1 MKTGKNYKRILL
13 ITLLITIIF
22 SILALCLGQFSIS
35 LQDAKDIL
43 LGNGNANQ
51 QAKTVIFNIRLP
63 RVILSIAAGAGL
75 AVSGAAFQSLFAN
88 PLTTPDTLGTANGA
102 SFGAVLGI
110 LVGMNSFGVQLSSLA
125 FGVIAVLIVYFV
137 SKSSSKSSSM
147 MMLILSGLVVSS
159 LFSALVSLVKYTAD
173 PNDIL
178 PVITYWLMGSFSSI
192 TAQSLSLGL
201 PLILAGIVVLY
212 LLRHQMNVLSLSDD
226 EAVSLGVNLEI
237 LRTLVVLAAAGITAS
252 VVSMCGVIGWTGL
265 LIPHIARMVF
275 GNNNSRVIPAS
286 IVFGGLF
293 MLVTDTIARCLTLSE
308 IPVSILTAVIGA
320 PVFILLLR
328 RTGGIH
334 V

>member
-22 SILALCLGQFSIS
+22 SILALSLGQFSIS

-88 PLTTPDTLGTANGA
+88 PLATPDTLGTANGA